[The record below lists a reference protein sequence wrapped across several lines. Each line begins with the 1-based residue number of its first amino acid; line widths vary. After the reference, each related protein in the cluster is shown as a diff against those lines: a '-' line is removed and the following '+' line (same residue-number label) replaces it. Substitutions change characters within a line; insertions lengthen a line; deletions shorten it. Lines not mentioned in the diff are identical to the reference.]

1 MDRLNERME
10 SDRSDLKPTA
20 TLAARIAGLASDG
33 KHRFSK
39 SRRESL
45 VLLKGIGVE
54 GDAHAGPFVRHRYLA
69 RRNPTMPNARQVR
82 LIPIEL
88 IEALRAENCVL
99 GPGDLGENVLTACL
113 DLESLPLG
121 TILKLGADA
130 TIELSGLRTPCV
142 LVNRIRAGLRQM
154 LTLRES
160 DQPPY
165 RCGVMGV
172 VRSGGHVSLGDR
184 IQIRFLPK
192 PWRALPAL

>member
-1 MDRLNERME
+1 MDRLNERMQ
-10 SDRSDLKPTA
+10 SDGSDLKPTA

-69 RRNPTMPNARQVR
+69 RRKPAMPNARQVH
-82 LIPIEL
+82 LIPVEL
-88 IEALRAENCVL
+88 LEALREENCVL
-99 GPGDLGENVLTACL
+99 GELGENVLTAGL

-121 TILKLGADA
+121 TILKLGAEA
-130 TIELSGLRTPCV
+130 AVELTGLRTPCV
-142 LVNRIRAGLRQM
+142 LIDRFRTGLKRKLIM
-154 LTLRES
+154 PDADR
-160 DQPPY
+160 PAY

-172 VRSGGHVSLGDR
+172 VASGGRISVGDR
-184 IQIRFLPK
+184 IEIRFP
-192 PWRALPAL
+192 PESWRTLPAL